1 MRNRGPSKQ
10 RLWLGSCRYP
20 CCGGRRYTDANA
32 HCYSDGDPH
41 ANSQPHC
48 NSIGNGH
55 AATDANTQV
64 RTIRKAAA
72 DASAQAID
80 FALPKFL
87 GVVAGIGDP
96 GSKRPDWRT
105 HRGGL
110 TVVAGVSPASSCV
123 GSGRNCAFGKQ
134 WILQPTRLPL
144 QLSAQFQ
151 LNPPVQ
157 SVERRAKFRTN
168 FILVLTRLGR
178 FG

>member
-20 CCGGRRYTDANA
+20 CCGGRRYTDADA

-55 AATDANTQV
+55 AAPDANTQV
-64 RTIRKAAA
+64 GAIGKAAA

-96 GSKRPDWRT
+96 GSKLLR
-105 HRGGL
+105 
-110 TVVAGVSPASSCV
+110 C
-123 GSGRNCAFGKQ
+123 SGRNCAFGKQ
-134 WILQPTRLPL
+134 WILQPTQLPL

-157 SVERRAKFRTN
+157 SVERQAKFRNN